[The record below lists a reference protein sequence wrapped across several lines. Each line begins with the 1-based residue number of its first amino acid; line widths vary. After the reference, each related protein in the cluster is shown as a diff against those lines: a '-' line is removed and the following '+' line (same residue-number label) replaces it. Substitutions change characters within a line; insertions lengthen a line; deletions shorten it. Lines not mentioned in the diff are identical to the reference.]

1 MTGDHVRVVDK
12 HRPNIHAHEECKVE
26 VFLDRE
32 EVREDMVGERLEVT
46 VDGVESVC
54 GEGGGYD
61 PLVVWLVDVLVDT
74 WVVLQSMDPVNA
86 VIGEEEEPNN
96 QSPV

>member
-1 MTGDHVRVVDK
+1 MEG
-12 HRPNIHAHEECKVE
+12 
-26 VFLDRE
+26 
-32 EVREDMVGERLEVT
+32 
-46 VDGVESVC
+46 VC